1 MGRICLISLR
11 ALQVHAVEC
20 KSFLWGFF
28 SPSFTRER
36 KEPLKGEEYLQNE
49 PSAEVTGALSVMVL
63 RKIFIV
69 SVQTAAFKMHEIL
82 IGCQKA
88 ERCDQCQ
95 CRNVQR

>member
-1 MGRICLISLR
+1 MQKFFVR
-11 ALQVHAVEC
+11 
-20 KSFLWGFF
+20 FFFFF

-82 IGCQKA
+82 IGCHKA